1 MILDSPNPVLLE
13 IIDEIIYSGERCHML
28 IFFHASHNPSCFVHN
43 NRQDKE
49 DIEKTHL
56 V

>member
-13 IIDEIIYSGERCHML
+13 IIDEIFYSGERWHR
-28 IFFHASHNPSCFVHN
+28 ITVHN

-49 DIEKTHL
+49 DIDKTHI

>member
-13 IIDEIIYSGERCHML
+13 IIDEISL
-28 IFFHASHNPSCFVHN
+28 IFFHALHYPSCFVHN
-43 NRQDKE
+43 NRVDKE
-49 DIEKTHL
+49 DIDKTHR